1 MLSDTL
7 GFIKVDLIIWEGS
20 VKSKLNFP
28 FNGKFIGGGKGR
40 TDGSAAFSGKGRS
53 PNVHQTECAEQMPF
67 LYFPLY
73 SSLAQITRKNYA
85 NIKSLIFDRRNEKDR
100 LNEPALL

>member
-28 FNGKFIGGGKGR
+28 FNGKFIGG
-40 TDGSAAFSGKGRS
+40 GKGRS

-100 LNEPALL
+100 LIEPALL